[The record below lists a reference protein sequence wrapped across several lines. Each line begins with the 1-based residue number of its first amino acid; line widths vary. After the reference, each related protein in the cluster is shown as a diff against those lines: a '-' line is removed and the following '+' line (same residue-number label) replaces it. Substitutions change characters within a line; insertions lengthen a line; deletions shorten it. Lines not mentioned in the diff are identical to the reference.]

1 MNKLF
6 SEASAQI
13 ISFDPAL
20 LEMQDAGL
28 DYFSWVE
35 LDSVP
40 RKEVIR
46 TSKALL
52 KACWK
57 RYLVEANPLLV
68 EMGVLDSQAVKLEW
82 LKEVG
87 DKLQDI
93 HSDAYLDVYGAPPAQ
108 RIGYYSLRS
117 GSDWIEIN
125 NLDSALKEEIQ
136 VMAKARVTT
145 SYLK

>member
-6 SEASAQI
+6 SEASSQI

-20 LEMQDAGL
+20 LEMQDAGIS
-28 DYFSWVE
+28 YFDWVE

-57 RYLVEANPLLV
+57 RFTVEPNPLLV
-68 EMGVLDSQAVKLEW
+68 EMGVLDSQERKLEW
-82 LKEVG
+82 LKEIG
-87 DKLQDI
+87 EKLQDV
-93 HSDAYLDVYGAPPAQ
+93 HQNAYLELFGTTPAQ
-108 RIGYYSLRS
+108 RIGYFALRS
-117 GSDWIEIN
+117 GSDWIEIS

-136 VMAKARVTT
+136 EMAKARVTT